1 MPTRNRVSAAA
12 LLSLLLGCAKPTP
25 AIDEAPSTPPPAG
38 PAESADAAAPQ
49 LDGAGSAPKVSAITI
64 RPLRH
69 ASMLLTHEGR
79 QIYVDPWSKA
89 DLSGL
94 PPADII
100 LVTDVHSDHLDAEA
114 IASLRQASTTLIVPA
129 AVRDA
134 LQDQLKDQLDGASVE
149 VIDNGERREIAGLM
163 VEAVAMYNLVRGP
176 KDGGL
181 FHDKGRGNGYVL
193 TLGEERVY
201 ISGDTECT
209 PEMRA
214 LKDIDLA
221 FVCMNLPYTMPPSEA
236 IPCIEAFR
244 PAVVYPYHYRD
255 SDPGEVVQAFAE
267 DPEIEVR
274 LLSWYPEPK
283 P

>member
-1 MPTRNRVSAAA
+1 MPTRLRVSATA

-25 AIDEAPSTPPPAG
+25 AIDEAPSTPPTAG
-38 PAESADAAAPQ
+38 PAEGAEAAAE
-49 LDGAGSAPKVSAITI
+49 LDGPEPTPKVSAITI
-64 RPLRH
+64 RPLLH

-94 PPADII
+94 PPADLI
-100 LVTDVHSDHLDAEA
+100 LVTDVHGDHLDTEA

-134 LQDQLKDQLDGASVE
+134 LQDKLKGELKGVSVE
-149 VIDNGERREIAGLM
+149 VINNGERREIAGLK

-176 KDGGL
+176 EDGGL

-214 LKDIDLA
+214 LEDIDLA

-236 IPCIEAFR
+236 IPCIEAFK

-255 SDPGEVVQAFAE
+255 SDPGEVVQALAE

-274 LLSWYPEPK
+274 LLPWYPEPK